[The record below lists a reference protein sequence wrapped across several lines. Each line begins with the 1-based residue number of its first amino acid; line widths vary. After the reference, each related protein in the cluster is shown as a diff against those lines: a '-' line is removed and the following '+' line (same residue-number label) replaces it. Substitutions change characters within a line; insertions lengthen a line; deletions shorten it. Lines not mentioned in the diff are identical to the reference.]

1 MVSFLSVIGGL
12 EVCDKRIKAGV
23 RSGDSARN
31 HAGLDNVIGIVVR
44 KVEAEKAGFA
54 EDGNDFALL
63 AEDRLI
69 GERIGE
75 SESEA
80 VIILKGTKHFVRR
93 NDFDPGAGV
102 IAGEERGHEESPTL
116 EELVKRNR
124 WGRYGVGGLI
134 GKGIV
139 GVLDF
144 GDVFIGDMEGAGI
157 IGPDGDAVAVIFV
170 DSAGEKGDLKFS
182 FQGIVI
188 RADNWVYGM
197 EFYP

>member
-1 MVSFLSVIGGL
+1 MVSFLSVIGL
-12 EVCDKRIKAGV
+12 EVCDNRIKAGV

-69 GERIGE
+69 GERIGDG
-75 SESEA
+75 ESEA

-116 EELVKRNR
+116 EELVKRDR

-134 GKGIV
+134 DKGIC
-139 GVLDF
+139 L
-144 GDVFIGDMEGAGI
+144 
-157 IGPDGDAVAVIFV
+157 
-170 DSAGEKGDLKFS
+170 L
-182 FQGIVI
+182 
-188 RADNWVYGM
+188 
-197 EFYP
+197 

>member
-1 MVSFLSVIGGL
+1 M
-12 EVCDKRIKAGV
+12 
-23 RSGDSARN
+23 
-31 HAGLDNVIGIVVR
+31 R
-44 KVEAEKAGFA
+44 KVEAEEAGFA
-54 EDGNDFALL
+54 EDGNDLALL

-144 GDVFIGDMEGAGI
+144 GDVFIGDVEGAGI

-188 RADNWVYGM
+188 RADNLVYGM

>member
-1 MVSFLSVIGGL
+1 M
-12 EVCDKRIKAGV
+12 
-23 RSGDSARN
+23 
-31 HAGLDNVIGIVVR
+31 
-44 KVEAEKAGFA
+44 
-54 EDGNDFALL
+54 
-63 AEDRLI
+63 
-69 GERIGE
+69 
-75 SESEA
+75 
-80 VIILKGTKHFVRR
+80 
-93 NDFDPGAGV
+93 
-102 IAGEERGHEESPTL
+102 
-116 EELVKRNR
+116 VKRNR